1 MQKLERVLNAA
12 TRFYT
17 ENYHSRYKLNVTT
30 YTTMHNLGTERTSGQ
45 ENKSQSPVS
54 DKQMTDCDMV
64 RKANKSSVVCK
75 GSQLPASPNISEQ
88 KRYLQVPV
96 FPCNY

>member
-1 MQKLERVLNAA
+1 
-12 TRFYT
+12 
-17 ENYHSRYKLNVTT
+17 
-30 YTTMHNLGTERTSGQ
+30 MHNLGTERTSGQ

-54 DKQMTDCDMV
+54 DKQMTDCYMV
-64 RKANKSSVVCK
+64 RKAN
-75 GSQLPASPNISEQ
+75 ASPNISEQ

>member
-45 ENKSQSPVS
+45 ETKSQSPVS

-64 RKANKSSVVCK
+64 RKANKSSVA
-75 GSQLPASPNISEQ
+75 Q
-88 KRYLQVPV
+88 
-96 FPCNY
+96 